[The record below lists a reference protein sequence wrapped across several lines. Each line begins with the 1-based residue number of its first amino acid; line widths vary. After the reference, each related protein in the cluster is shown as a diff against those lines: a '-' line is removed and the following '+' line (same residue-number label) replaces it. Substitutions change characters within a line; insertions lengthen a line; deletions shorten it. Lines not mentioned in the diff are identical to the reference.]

1 MELWRGVDRQKGRND
16 GVKMRGE
23 PRERQP
29 SPSAAAP
36 NRCLVGC
43 AGWTLPRDVQP
54 AFSAE
59 GTHLQRYAA
68 RFPAVEINSSFH
80 RPHRVA
86 TWARWAESAPPGF
99 RFCAKLPKTL
109 THERRLVDADEALAT
124 FLGEA
129 GGLGGALACLL
140 VQLPPSL
147 QFDAAAADDFFASL
161 RARTT
166 VAAVCEP
173 RHPTWFSGDAD
184 EVLAR
189 WKVARVA
196 ADPARVPQAAEPGGW
211 RGLAYYRLHG
221 SPRIY
226 YSAYD
231 ADYLDAL
238 AARIR
243 VDLDAGRETW
253 CIFDNTAAG
262 AATQNALDLMAR
274 LDGAARE
281 EDG

>member
-1 MELWRGVDRQKGRND
+1 
-16 GVKMRGE
+16 MRDE
-23 PRERQP
+23 PHERQP
-29 SPSAAAP
+29 SPSTAAA
-36 NRCLVGC
+36 NRCMVGC
-43 AGWTLPRDVQP
+43 AGWTLPRDVQS
-54 AFSAE
+54 AFPAE

-80 RPHRVA
+80 RPHRA
-86 TWARWAESAPPGF
+86 STWARWAESAPPGF
-99 RFCAKLPKTL
+99 RFCAKLPKTI
-109 THERRLVDADEALAT
+109 THGQRLVDADDALAT
-124 FLGEA
+124 FLAEA
-129 GGLGGALACLL
+129 GGLGGALSCLL

-147 QFDAAAADDFFASL
+147 QFDAAVADGFFASV
-161 RARTT
+161 RTRT
-166 VAAVCEP
+166 EVAAVCEP
-173 RHPTWFSGDAD
+173 RHPTWFSAQAD

-196 ADPARVPQAAEPGGW
+196 ADPARVPAAAEPGGW
-211 RGLAYYRLHG
+211 RDLAYYRLHG

-243 VDLDAGRETW
+243 ADLHAGRETW

-274 LDGAARE
+274 LDGGTGE